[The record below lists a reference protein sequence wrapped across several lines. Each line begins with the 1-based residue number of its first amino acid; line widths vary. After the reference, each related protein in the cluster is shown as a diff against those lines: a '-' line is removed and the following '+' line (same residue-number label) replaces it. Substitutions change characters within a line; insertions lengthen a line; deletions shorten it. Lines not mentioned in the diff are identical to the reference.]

1 MSTEGDIE
9 SPCVAI
15 DGNLLHV
22 NSHCVALENA
32 SGSHLRTGLRPE
44 LRSDAGGGTN
54 GRKLGGTGRR
64 LKLTCLMN
72 QPSKFS

>member
-44 LRSDAGGGTN
+44 LRSDAGG
-54 GRKLGGTGRR
+54 
-64 LKLTCLMN
+64 KLTCLMN